1 MHSQCDRCGAAIN
14 PDGAAALCEACL
26 DSESPRQTIDTAD
39 APEFDHRG
47 IRMPARSR
55 VGGIIIPQ

>member
-1 MHSQCDRCGAAIN
+1 MQSQCDRCDATTDSDRGE
-14 PDGAAALCEACL
+14 ALCEACL
-26 DSESPRQTIDTAD
+26 DSESPTKKPDSAK